1 MTATDGEGPLRATQG
16 GPLDTF
22 SLAANVPELP
32 RPLQTQLNILKIA
45 EAEERKLLR
54 GLVGL
59 TKAHL

>member
-22 SLAANVPELP
+22 SLVANVPELP
-32 RPLQTQLNILKIA
+32 RPLQHQLNILKIA

-59 TKAHL
+59 MEVHL